1 MRIFLAVVFSLAI
14 SLTTQGQQPL
24 SKPIVL
30 TEEAKQL
37 HNSCLVID
45 GHNDLMWEVRKQSS
59 GDFQKLDIAK
69 RQPQIHTD
77 IPRLREGNLGA
88 QFWSVWVPV
97 EKGDTSFLTTLE
109 QIELVHKMV
118 ETYPDTFELATTA
131 ADIERISQ
139 DGKIA
144 SLIGV
149 EGGHCIQESLSNLN
163 HFYERGARYMTL
175 THSDSLSW
183 ADSST
188 DAPRSGGLSPFGHQV
203 IQRMNQLGMMV
214 DISHVSVDTMN
225 AAMDVSQAPV
235 IFSHSSAR
243 AVANTPRNVPDEIL
257 KRVHDSEGIIMVNF
271 YSSFVVPSSA
281 IRYTKRK
288 DLQREL
294 SERLDPAQV
303 KVHLAKWDRENPVE
317 QGTVH
322 HLLDHIDHLAD
333 VAGWQHV
340 GLGGDFDGVDTLPKG
355 MEDVSKYPYIT
366 QGLLD
371 RGYTH
376 EQIRGILGGNLIRVM
391 KQVEQVAQGMK
402 KSSS

>member
-225 AAMDVSQAPV
+225 AAMDVSKAPV